1 MKNGYHE
8 IYGHLPKEVI
18 NHLSD
23 IDKKLAFLSW
33 MNLEPTEGGTLITKL
48 TVRQLGSD
56 FIDYI
61 AVQVVQA
68 IIDDGMV
75 PTREGIIGGVK
86 EMLEVF
92 STDTNVLCEYVND
105 YLDKKRQEEKPGIM
119 DLFKTTL
126 DNMKNS
132 DREYRNPTAVSS
144 APLRD
149 PKTGRFVKKG

>member
-18 NHLSD
+18 NHMSD

-61 AVQVVQA
+61 AIQVVQA
-68 IIDDGMV
+68 IIDDGIV

-105 YLDKKRQEEKPGIM
+105 YLDKKRQERPGIM

-126 DNMKNS
+126 DNVKKS
-132 DREYRNPTAVSS
+132 DNPTAVSS